1 MATNIVL
8 EHGDQFEANV
18 SGVTGSGAGGLVKAG
33 DPGVLGQMP
42 FVALTD
48 EDAAGL
54 ATIKTNGVADLFV
67 DAEAAAVNPG
77 DLLYFDAADANKINN
92 SSSGNVRFAYA
103 LGSVGNGATGT
114 IPVKIGY

>member
-1 MATNIVL
+1 MATNVVF
-8 EHGDQFEANV
+8 EEGDQFSANV
-18 SGVTGSGAGGLVKAG
+18 SGVTGSGGSGVILSG
-33 DPGVLGQMP
+33 DPGVLGQLP

-48 EDAAGL
+48 EDADGI

-77 DLLYFDAADANKINN
+77 DLLYFDAADSNKINN
-92 SSSGNVRFAYA
+92 SSSGNVRFGYA

-114 IPVKIGY
+114 IRVKIGY

>member
-1 MATNIVL
+1 MAKNITH
-8 EHGDQFEANV
+8 EHGDQLRVNV

-33 DPGVLGQMP
+33 DPGVLGDLP

-48 EDAAGL
+48 EDADGM
-54 ATIKTNGVADLFV
+54 ATVKTNGRADLFV

-77 DLLYFDAADANKINN
+77 DRLYFDAADANKINN
-92 SSSGNVRFAYA
+92 SSSGNKPYGYA

-114 IPVKIGY
+114 INCKIGY

>member
-1 MATNIVL
+1 MATNIVF
-8 EHGDQFEANV
+8 EDGDQLRANV
-18 SGVTGSGAGGLVKAG
+18 SGVTGSGASGVIVSG
-33 DPGVLGQMP
+33 DPGVLGQLP

-48 EDAAGL
+48 EGADGY
-54 ATIKTNGVADLFV
+54 ATIKCNGVADLFV

-92 SSSGNVRFAYA
+92 ASSGNVRFGYA

>member
-1 MATNIVL
+1 MATNIVY
-8 EHGDQFEANV
+8 EDAFQFEANV

-33 DPGVLGQMP
+33 DPGALGDLP

-48 EDAAGL
+48 EDSAGL
-54 ATIKTNGVADLFV
+54 ATIKTNGAASLLV

-77 DLLYFDAADANKINN
+77 DRLYFDAADPNKINN
-92 SSSGNVRFAYA
+92 SASGNKPYGWA

-114 IPVKIGY
+114 ITVKIGT

>member
-1 MATNIVL
+1 MATNIRY
-8 EHGDQFEANV
+8 EHGDQFSANV
-18 SGVTGSGAGGLVKAG
+18 SAVNGSGTSNAILSG
-33 DPGVLGQMP
+33 DPGVLGQLP

-48 EDAAGL
+48 EDADGI
-54 ATIKTNGVADLFV
+54 ATIKTNGVADLLV

-92 SSSGNVRFAYA
+92 SSSGNVRYGYA

-114 IPVKIGY
+114 IPVKVGY